1 MEEDRFE
8 VIDQDAYEAVN
19 AKERTRI
26 TSFDDASFYY
36 VDGSLTEAVIA
47 GKKRQI
53 RKLAQKQPVRRSPAL
68 ECAIALST
76 KGLTEFMIRTIPE
89 VTDLVRMSA
98 IYEGRNQPLLQRYM
112 ENHPDPKEGAR
123 ELRTYLRWL
132 AKRKKQGG
140 QIKRS
145 FYVLQKYMHTENF
158 AFFKMFERYM
168 GPETASIIVQDI
180 QGKLIGYLDRIID
193 YKRNRKLKIPRSKL
207 GWGHVEEDRVEEFM
221 EQGVFTLDLIRQRS
235 GMKKNFAAIH
245 QYMAQVSKEDPRKRI
260 MPGKWMKR
268 LMRYAVPDKLREET
282 DPITEWLIQRNDWK
296 LIKYAIKQKYIG
308 KKNAD
313 ALLKYTVFSGRE
325 DTDPRIIDLLVAQKN
340 AQ

>member
-1 MEEDRFE
+1 
-8 VIDQDAYEAVN
+8 
-19 AKERTRI
+19 
-26 TSFDDASFYY
+26 
-36 VDGSLTEAVIA
+36 
-47 GKKRQI
+47 
-53 RKLAQKQPVRRSPAL
+53 
-68 ECAIALST
+68 
-76 KGLTEFMIRTIPE
+76 
-89 VTDLVRMSA
+89 
-98 IYEGRNQPLLQRYM
+98 
-112 ENHPDPKEGAR
+112 
-123 ELRTYLRWL
+123 
-132 AKRKKQGG
+132 
-140 QIKRS
+140 
-145 FYVLQKYMHTENF
+145 
-158 AFFKMFERYM
+158 M

-207 GWGHVEEDRVEEFM
+207 GWGHVEEWNLEDVENHVSYFMNLVCRYGPYDVTDRVEEFM

-235 GMKKNFAAIH
+235 GMKKNFVAIH